1 MLFNFY
7 FLKTGKA
14 YYKEAKFSLRLCETL
29 ASLRETGNRNMYN
42 YPHYKEQ
49 DKENLIEFMRNHPF
63 ITLIGCDSRGRIGAT
78 QIPVLVEETEEKLFL
93 YGHIAKKSDHHQAFE
108 ENPIVLALFTGA
120 HTYVSGSWYSGNPHQ
135 ASTWN
140 YISIHA
146 RGQVKF
152 LDETALIGLLKK
164 LSLQFEN
171 NNTSSSTIY
180 DNLPVDY
187 KEKLIK
193 AIIAFEIEV
202 TELDNVYKLSQNRD
216 EKSYDN
222 IVQQLKQKEGDAKE
236 IGNLMEKRK
245 KQVFKR

>member
-1 MLFNFY
+1 
-7 FLKTGKA
+7 
-14 YYKEAKFSLRLCETL
+14 
-29 ASLRETGNRNMYN
+29 MYN

-49 DKENLIEFMRNHPF
+49 DKGKIIEFMRDHPF
-63 ITLIGCDSRGRIGAT
+63 TTLIGCDNKKRIEAT
-78 QIPVLVEETEEKLFL
+78 QIPVLVEKKEERLFI
-93 YGHIAKKSDHHQAFE
+93 YGHMAKKSDHHKAFE
-108 ENPIVLALFTGA
+108 ENPNVLALFTGA

-140 YISIHA
+140 YISVHA
-146 RGQVKF
+146 RGQIKF
-152 LDETALIGLLKK
+152 LDEAALIELLKK
-164 LSLQFEN
+164 LSLHFEN
-171 NNTSSSTIY
+171 NNASSSTVY

-193 AIIAFEIEV
+193 AIIPFEMEV

-222 IVQQLKQKEGDAKE
+222 IVQQLKQQEGDAKE

-245 KQVFKR
+245 DEVFR